1 MNAILH
7 KTIRLGALFAL
18 LAALLAFGVRAAA
31 AQTLPAP
38 QRLSLGDA
46 ARLAARQSA
55 GVESALERVKQ
66 ASARVQQRRADLLP
80 NLSAGA
86 AATQHTLN
94 SATFGFNFPAE
105 PGQPPL
111 LDPNGQIIGPV
122 KLLDVRGHASQSVFD
137 YGAVQRVRA
146 ARGGV
151 DVASADVNAAAEQ
164 AATAAAVA
172 YLRVLRADAQLQARI
187 ADSSLASELVGIAH
201 DQFEAGVGVALD
213 VTRAEAQRA
222 GARAQLIAA
231 RNDRNR
237 ARLDLVRTT
246 NLPVDTPIETT
257 DSLTTLPGAETV
269 DEAAAVERALASRP
283 DIRVADEQVRLA
295 ALQASVIRAERLP
308 TVGVFGEDGLIGKGP
323 DHLLG
328 TYQMGVQV
336 SLPVFDGSRREARGQ
351 EQAAVVRDAEI
362 HRRDLKQ
369 QVTVDVREAVLELAS
384 AREQVDAA
392 RERLRLAEQE
402 LAQARDRFRAGVAG
416 DADVITASISLN
428 GARNLLID
436 AMTAYQSGRVAL
448 ARAEGTVTQL
458 R

>member
-1 MNAILH
+1 
-7 KTIRLGALFAL
+7 
-18 LAALLAFGVRAAA
+18 
-31 AQTLPAP
+31 
-38 QRLSLGDA
+38 
-46 ARLAARQSA
+46 
-55 GVESALERVKQ
+55 
-66 ASARVQQRRADLLP
+66 
-80 NLSAGA
+80 
-86 AATQHTLN
+86 
-94 SATFGFNFPAE
+94 
-105 PGQPPL
+105 
-111 LDPNGQIIGPV
+111 
-122 KLLDVRGHASQSVFD
+122 
-137 YGAVQRVRA
+137 
-146 ARGGV
+146 
-151 DVASADVNAAAEQ
+151 
-164 AATAAAVA
+164 
-172 YLRVLRADAQLQARI
+172 
-187 ADSSLASELVGIAH
+187 
-201 DQFEAGVGVALD
+201 
-213 VTRAEAQRA
+213 
-222 GARAQLIAA
+222 
-231 RNDRNR
+231 
-237 ARLDLVRTT
+237 
-246 NLPVDTPIETT
+246 
-257 DSLTTLPGAETV
+257 
-269 DEAAAVERALASRP
+269 
-283 DIRVADEQVRLA
+283 VADEQVRLA